1 MINRIVMSRVEP
13 CFWGN
18 RPANGEVSK
27 VKKNTQSSNN
37 QPIPQNQG
45 GVDTFTSSENSKKV
59 NSAENKTVKAEQD
72 KK

>member
-27 VKKNTQSSNN
+27 VKRNTQSNN
-37 QPIPQNQG
+37 QPVPQNQS
-45 GVDTFTSSENSKKV
+45 GVDTFTSSEISKQ
-59 NSAENKTVKAEQD
+59 VKD
-72 KK
+72 KKEKVEQNKK